1 MLTKVQ
7 RWGNSQGLRFTKA
20 ILEEARTD
28 VRDRTTRIDMA

>member
-20 ILEEARTD
+20 ILEEARID
-28 VRDRTTRIDMA
+28 VRDRTARIDMA

>member
-1 MLTKVQ
+1 MLTKVR

-20 ILEEARTD
+20 ILEEARID